1 MDEKQKEIKKKSASG
16 IWVWIFCLLFASAV
30 ILVVISMFG
39 NYIRYVLT
47 GKPDPRTAVYPEEG
61 GPMGVVIAVPLK
73 EREPIGAPLKE
84 REPIG
89 APNNTIQNTISPG
102 SDTW

>member
-30 ILVVISMFG
+30 ILVVISLFG
-39 NYIRYVLT
+39 NYIWYVLT
-47 GKPDPRTAVYPEEG
+47 GKPRLEG
-61 GPMGVVIAVPLK
+61 GTVGNVIAVPL
-73 EREPIGAPLKE
+73 EE

-89 APNNTIQNTISPG
+89 APNNTIQNTISPR